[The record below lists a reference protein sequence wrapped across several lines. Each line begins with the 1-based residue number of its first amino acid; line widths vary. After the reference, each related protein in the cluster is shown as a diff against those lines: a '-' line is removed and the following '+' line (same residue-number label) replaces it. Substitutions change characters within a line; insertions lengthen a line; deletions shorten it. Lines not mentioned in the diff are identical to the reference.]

1 LSLGIDCLC
10 RLLGARAL
18 LVRPSNPRLG
28 CSGILGLP
36 LPVASAVPSGAVTD
50 LLIWADT
57 LRSPEMR
64 HEVPVVVP
72 DAFLYL
78 ERGGERHVVITP
90 FEVERVQGHDGLQP
104 HAVEEFGWDDLVK
117 RGIPMEE
124 VQLGTAV
131 RAVKEFGIEKAVVPT
146 TFPIELADRLRA
158 EGIEI
163 TPDRETFVQRRRVKT
178 GAELEGINRAQRGA
192 EAGMDAACELFR
204 RAEEKDGSLVLD
216 GEPLTC
222 ERVKIAIQ
230 QAFTGLNL
238 LCDEFIV
245 SHGEQTAIGHEMG
258 SGEIKPNEPIVL
270 DLWPRDRESSCY
282 ADMTRTFVIGEPSEE
297 LATYQG
303 LVYEALQQSLAAVK
317 PGVPGRE
324 VYVVAS
330 EVFHEAGYPT
340 GLHKRDGEVL
350 EDGFFHGLGHGVGLE
365 VHEQPWLSRYPG
377 ELVAGDV
384 ITLEP
389 GLYRSGYGGCRL
401 EDLVLVTQDGVEVL
415 TDYPYDLEP

>member
-1 LSLGIDCLC
+1 M
-10 RLLGARAL
+10 
-18 LVRPSNPRLG
+18 
-28 CSGILGLP
+28 
-36 LPVASAVPSGAVTD
+36 TD

-104 HAVEEFGWDDLVK
+104 HAVEQFGWDDLVK
-117 RGIPMEE
+117 QGIPMEE
-124 VQLGTAV
+124 VELGTAV
-131 RAVKEFGIEKAVVPT
+131 RAVKEFGIEKAIVPT
-146 TFPIELADRLRA
+146 TFPVELADRLRA

-178 GAELEGINRAQRGA
+178 GAELEGISRAQRGA

-204 RAEEKDGSLVLD
+204 RAEEKDGSLLLD

-297 LATYQG
+297 LVTYQR
-303 LVYEALQQSLAAVK
+303 LVYEALQRSLAAVK
-317 PGVPGRE
+317 PGVPGRD
-324 VYVVAS
+324 VFVVAS

-401 EDLVLVTQDGVEVL
+401 EDLVLVTKDGAEVL

>member
-1 LSLGIDCLC
+1 M
-10 RLLGARAL
+10 
-18 LVRPSNPRLG
+18 
-28 CSGILGLP
+28 
-36 LPVASAVPSGAVTD
+36 TD

-117 RGIPMEE
+117 QGVPMEE

-401 EDLVLVTQDGVEVL
+401 EDLVLVTKDGAEVL

>member
-1 LSLGIDCLC
+1 M
-10 RLLGARAL
+10 
-18 LVRPSNPRLG
+18 
-28 CSGILGLP
+28 
-36 LPVASAVPSGAVTD
+36 TD

-117 RGIPMEE
+117 QGVPMEE

-131 RAVKEFGIEKAVVPT
+131 RAVKEFGIERAVVPT

-178 GAELEGINRAQRGA
+178 AAELDGIKRAQRGA

-204 RAEEKDGSLVLD
+204 RAKEKDGSLVLD

-297 LATYQG
+297 LVTYQG
-303 LVYEALQQSLAAVK
+303 LVYEALQRSLAAVK
-317 PGVPGRE
+317 PDVPGRD

-401 EDLVLVTQDGVEVL
+401 EDLVLVTKDGAEVL

>member
-1 LSLGIDCLC
+1 M
-10 RLLGARAL
+10 
-18 LVRPSNPRLG
+18 
-28 CSGILGLP
+28 
-36 LPVASAVPSGAVTD
+36 TD

-72 DAFLYL
+72 DPFLYR
-78 ERGGERHVVITP
+78 ERAGERHVVITP
-90 FEVERVQGHDGLQP
+90 FEDERVKGHDGLQP
-104 HAVEEFGWDDLVK
+104 HGVEQFGWDDLVK
-117 RGIPMEE
+117 QGIPMEE
-124 VQLGTAV
+124 VELGTVV

-146 TFPIELADRLRA
+146 TFPVELADRLRA

-178 GAELEGINRAQRGA
+178 EAELEGIRRAQRGA
-192 EAGMDAACELFR
+192 EAGMDAARELFR

-216 GEPLTC
+216 GEPLTS

-258 SGEIKPNEPIVL
+258 YGEIKPNEPIVL

-297 LATYQG
+297 LVTYQG
-303 LVYEALQQSLAAVK
+303 LVYEALQRSLAAVK
-317 PGVPGRE
+317 PGVPGRD
-324 VYVVAS
+324 VFVVAS

-389 GLYRSGYGGCRL
+389 GLYRNGYGGCRL
-401 EDLVLVTQDGVEVL
+401 EDLVLVTKDGAEVL
-415 TDYPYDLEP
+415 TDYPYGLQP

>member
-1 LSLGIDCLC
+1 M
-10 RLLGARAL
+10 
-18 LVRPSNPRLG
+18 
-28 CSGILGLP
+28 
-36 LPVASAVPSGAVTD
+36 TD

-216 GEPLTC
+216 DEPLTC

-297 LATYQG
+297 LVTYQG

-401 EDLVLVTQDGVEVL
+401 EDLVLVTQDGAEVL